1 VRVVVIGAGLA
12 GLAAADELLSAGAE
26 VTVLEARDRVGGRVW
41 SRKLDNGAVVEMG
54 AEFILP
60 RNTLVRELVERFG
73 LGLWDKGMRYGR
85 REPRGVAG
93 LEPGALERAV
103 EAVDRELTEGDGG
116 RGESALELLSRLHVE
131 PAAREALLARVEV
144 SAASPAERVP
154 ASDLAGIAH
163 VDDEPC
169 PSIAGGNQ
177 RLAQALAEPHGS
189 SLRLETPARS
199 VSWGD
204 EGVLVG
210 VDGGQLWGEACV
222 IAIPA
227 SVAGNLEFDPAL
239 PEDHARA
246 LTAIRYG
253 HAAKLFVPLAGPPPP
268 PSAVLSVPERYWA
281 WTATG
286 AGGRVQPVVSAFAGS
301 PAALERLRVVDG
313 PEQWLASLARLRAD
327 LELDP
332 DRAVLS
338 TWSDDPWVRAAY
350 SIERP
355 PAATAILAEPLGPL
369 AFAGEHTVDAFES
382 LMEGALRS
390 GQRAGRKLLA
400 SAPSG

>member
-12 GLAAADELLSAGAE
+12 GLAAADELLSSRAE
-26 VTVLEARDRVGGRVW
+26 VTVLEARGRVGGRVW

-73 LGLWDKGMRYGR
+73 LGLWEKGMRYGR
-85 REPRGVAG
+85 REPRGAAG
-93 LEPGALERAV
+93 LEPGSLERAV
-103 EAVDRELTEGDGG
+103 EAVDRELEEGDGG
-116 RGESALELLSRLHVE
+116 RGESALELLSRLSIE
-131 PAAREALLARVEV
+131 SAAREALLARVEV

-177 RLAQALAEPHGS
+177 RLAEALAEPLGS
-189 SLRLETPARS
+189 SLRLDTPARS

-204 EGVLVG
+204 EGVRVG
-210 VDGGQLWGEACV
+210 VEGGQLEGEACV

-239 PEDHARA
+239 PESHARA
-246 LTAIRYG
+246 LAAVRYG

-286 AGGRVQPVVSAFAGS
+286 ASGRVQPVVSAFAGS

-332 DRAVLS
+332 GGSVLS
-338 TWSDDPWVRAAY
+338 TWIDDPWVRAAY

-355 PAATAILAEPLGPL
+355 SAATAILAEPLGPL

-390 GQRAGRKLLA
+390 GQRAARKLLA